1 MARVF
6 CRASKSTRAAQAC
19 RCVAWLEGACALK
32 EVRAKRKEKL
42 RARVEFAGR
51 KYVLPASNQQSPA
64 RRGAKTRDQSSAGQ
78 SFRLTNGGPFFGVFL
93 APVLRTKI
101 MPLAAALATPGPARA
116 LQLTRCQRV
125 TSATPSN
132 NACLNTAC
140 WRPQRRCETA
150 MLNRLWSCVAVSVS
164 RGSNSLRRPCRVNPK
179 TCCFYL
185 LGFCGPRRLCWRPKL
200 AFLAVSC

>member
-1 MARVF
+1 M
-6 CRASKSTRAAQAC
+6 S
-19 RCVAWLEGACALK
+19 
-32 EVRAKRKEKL
+32 
-42 RARVEFAGR
+42 
-51 KYVLPASNQQSPA
+51 VLPASNQQSPA

-132 NACLNTAC
+132 NACLPEYGLLAPAAKVRDGHAEQALELRCSLSQSRFELTAQALQGQPQNLLLLA
-140 WRPQRRCETA
+140 WFLRPAQALLATQTGFPRC
-150 MLNRLWSCVAVSVS
+150 VV
-164 RGSNSLRRPCRVNPK
+164 LRV
-179 TCCFYL
+179 L
-185 LGFCGPRRLCWRPKL
+185 
-200 AFLAVSC
+200 